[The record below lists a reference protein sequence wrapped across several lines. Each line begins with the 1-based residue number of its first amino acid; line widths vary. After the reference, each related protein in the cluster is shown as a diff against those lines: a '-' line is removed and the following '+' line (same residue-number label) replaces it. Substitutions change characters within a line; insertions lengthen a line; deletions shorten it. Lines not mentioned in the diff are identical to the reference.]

1 MDSTKMTFKD
11 ILTEL
16 PRIQEACRAE
26 KQTLLTNLVMAGEI
40 PAPTFG
46 EDDRIEFLQR
56 RFTECQL
63 ENCSRDSAGNVV
75 GILRGEEEKRNILVL
90 AHTDT
95 VFPETADHT
104 ISLGA
109 DNVTGAGVADNSLGI
124 AFLATLPAFINRL
137 GIKLHSNIII
147 MGTSRSLGRGN
158 LEGLRFFLDNNRM
171 PINAGVCV
179 EGVQLG
185 RLSMTSLGMLR
196 GEISCTVSE
205 EYDWSR
211 FGTVNAIL
219 TLNEVI
225 NHVLEIPV
233 PQRPRT
239 SIVLGTISGGQSF
252 NTIAKHAV
260 LGFEIRSESDEV
272 VKRIADEM
280 HNITSEISSKTGS
293 DVHLDIFAKRKAG
306 GINFNHPLARS
317 TRDIIQALDIPLRV
331 APSTSELAGLID
343 HGIPAVTAGITTAEN
358 INTSQEIVQIE
369 PMFKGCAQ
377 LLGLIMAIDGGCC
390 DHEN

>member
-1 MDSTKMTFKD
+1 MDSSKMTFDD
-11 ILTEL
+11 ILKSLPHLTE
-16 PRIQEACRAE
+16 ECR
-26 KQTLLTNLVMAGEI
+26 KTRQTLLTNLVMTGEI
-40 PAPTFG
+40 PAPTFA

-56 RFTECQL
+56 RIAECQL
-63 ENCSRDSAGNVV
+63 ENCSRDAAGNVV
-75 GILRGEEEKRNILVL
+75 GILRGEDEQRNILVL

-95 VFPETADHT
+95 VIPETTDHT
-104 ISLGA
+104 ISLAA
-109 DNVTGAGVADNSLGI
+109 DTISGAGVADNSLGL
-124 AFLATLPAFINRL
+124 AFLTTLPTFMDRL
-137 GIKLHSNIII
+137 GIKLKSNIII
-147 MGTSRSLGRGN
+147 MATSRSLGRGN

-171 PINAGVCV
+171 PINAGLCV

-260 LGFEIRSESDEV
+260 LGFEIRSESDKEV
-272 VKRIADEM
+272 SRIADEM
-280 HNITSEISSKTGS
+280 HNITSEISLKTGS

-331 APSTSELAGLID
+331 APSTSELAALID
-343 HGIPAVTAGITTAEN
+343 HGIPAITTGITTAEN
-358 INTSQEIVQIE
+358 INTERETVYIE

-377 LLGLIMAIDGGCC
+377 LLALILAIDGGFC
-390 DHEN
+390 DYDN